1 MMRLT
6 KRDAFATVIVAAVVV
21 PYVGYIVRGS
31 MPFIEDP
38 RGMAGVGL
46 IGLLLAAWAG
56 RFPNGSKQ
64 TTHE

>member
-38 RGMAGVGL
+38 HGMAGVGL
-46 IGLLLAAWAG
+46 IGLLLAAGAG